1 MLYCDLPDIFYCI
14 QFSFELYY
22 LTIKKYICTNK
33 FKHIYTV
40 HRSIYIYNIYI

>member
-1 MLYCDLPDIFYCI
+1 MLYCDLPEIFYCI
-14 QFSFELYY
+14 QLSFELYY

-40 HRSIYIYNIYI
+40 HRGIYI